1 MSKWQD
7 ILTTDGMLVKLI
19 NGLRAITVESYNSQ
33 NIQNGLQFYFRKAYP
48 LTDPIASGTSRYI
61 VFRTSSKKVLFKS
74 RVVSYI
80 GEEFRL
86 ELFNSPTLSD
96 DGTPII
102 VSNYNGVY
110 PQATTV
116 EVYKGPTVV
125 AEGTPIDDPNEPEY
139 YFGSSSQGQR
149 AANSIPEGRERILPE
164 NTTFL
169 IKVTNTG
176 TGNGRFQYFGDWYEG
191 EPAIPNNDLI

>member
-1 MSKWQD
+1 MGKWQD
-7 ILTTDGMLVKLI
+7 ILTTDGMLVKII

-33 NIQNGLQFYFRKAYP
+33 NVQNGLQFYFRKSYP
-48 LTDPIASGTSRYI
+48 LTDPISSGTSRYV
-61 VFRTSSKKVLFKS
+61 VFRTNSKKVLFKS

-86 ELFNSPTLSD
+86 ELFSSPTLSD
-96 DGTPII
+96 DGLPII

-110 PQATTV
+110 PQVTTV
-116 EVYKGPTVV
+116 EIYKEPVV
-125 AEGTPIDDPNEPEY
+125 TDEGTPIDDQNEPEY
-139 YFGSSSQGQR
+139 YFGGGSAGQR
-149 AANSIPEGRERILPE
+149 VSNSIPEGRERILPE

-191 EPAIPNNDLI
+191 EPAIPNNDLT